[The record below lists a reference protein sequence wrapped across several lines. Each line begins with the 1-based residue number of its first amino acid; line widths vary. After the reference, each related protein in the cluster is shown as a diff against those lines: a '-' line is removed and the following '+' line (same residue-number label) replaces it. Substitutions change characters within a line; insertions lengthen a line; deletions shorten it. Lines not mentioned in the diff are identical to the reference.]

1 MKSALAALVL
11 LVAPAMASASATKD
25 STITQVVRA
34 LEDMMASSKEDGNT
48 ERKLYAKYKCYCDT
62 NSAEKTASIASLT
75 DQIAVLTSSIEAI
88 QGATGGLSED
98 VAQLAADM
106 ADNEASQASAVAV
119 REKENKAYLALK
131 SDLLQAMSQ
140 MTGALETLSEIG
152 ADQTTAS
159 GADHAQYMAGA
170 GAAMVQKTH
179 KAVRQALLAASA
191 FVNKKQSKTVEAFL
205 QVEAP
210 FTGTYTAQSGEVVGI
225 LKDMRDTFRAN
236 FKDAT
241 KKEEE
246 SLKAHTSLMAT
257 LVKAYNE
264 MDDSHSD
271 KQGKLGSNDDELAT
285 KKSQLET
292 AESTKADDEA
302 FLEELTEM
310 CDAKAK
316 EYKNRVM
323 MRTNEEA
330 ALAEA
335 ISILNSDEA
344 FATFGGVSATSTG
357 STGAKFIQISRHSQA
372 NANSDIRKQAQG
384 VAAALM
390 QKKVKTAHM
399 AKVIA
404 MLETS
409 ENPFK
414 TVLEEI
420 EKMLVIIKKEEKADK
435 EQFAWCNQERSD
447 NNAEKTRQTGI
458 KNGLEMD
465 ISKLNE
471 EIDNP
476 ETGLKASIESLE
488 IGLAENDKSQKSETK
503 QRSEDN
509 QAYQKDIANLVAAE
523 ELLDKAIKVLT
534 AYYSQLEGAFLQKAG
549 DSPAP
554 PSTWKEGAYEGR
566 STEGTGAIEMLTFIL
581 SETKKEEATAHDDE
595 KSSQHDF
602 EDSMAALTTEENNL
616 RKSLA
621 NDQQLLDR
629 KSVV

>member
-1 MKSALAALVL
+1 
-11 LVAPAMASASATKD
+11 
-25 STITQVVRA
+25 
-34 LEDMMASSKEDGNT
+34 
-48 ERKLYAKYKCYCDT
+48 
-62 NSAEKTASIASLT
+62 
-75 DQIAVLTSSIEAI
+75 
-88 QGATGGLSED
+88 
-98 VAQLAADM
+98 
-106 ADNEASQASAVAV
+106 
-119 REKENKAYLALK
+119 
-131 SDLLQAMSQ
+131 
-140 MTGALETLSEIG
+140 
-152 ADQTTAS
+152 
-159 GADHAQYMAGA
+159 MAGA

-179 KAVRQALLAASA
+179 KAIRQALLAASA

-236 FKDAT
+236 YQDAT
-241 KKEEE
+241 NKEAE
-246 SLKAHTSLMAT
+246 SKKAHESLMAT

-264 MDDSHSD
+264 MDDSHSE

-344 FATFGGVSATSTG
+344 FATFGGVSATSSG
-357 STGAKFIQISRHSQA
+357 STGARFIQIARHATA
-372 NANSDIRKQAQG
+372 NANSDIHKQAQG

-435 EQFAWCNQERSD
+435 EQFAWCKQERSD
-447 NNAEKTRQTGI
+447 NNAEKARQTGI

-621 NDQQLLDR
+621 NDQQLLAEKEEELMTR
-629 KSVV
+629 KKELKAANEEIAAIKNYLRKIKPGCDFITENLPMRNAARADETKALTNAVGLIKATPAYQIAENDKHQESLGECKDICNDAGEEHAKCKACLAKTSVPGYCAGHAGTLGC